1 MSKKFYTWFACC
13 LLALLT
19 ALPLSV
25 NANELTVNADASGGT
40 YYVPVYGSYVDT
52 ENTHTQVL
60 YLASEIEEITAGSTI
75 NAMTFYIS
83 SSAAAEWGAGLSVKL
98 GETDQTDLATSY
110 ATLTGETEVYS
121 GTGLSGTGST
131 MAIQFTT
138 PYQYQGGNLVVDIV
152 VTEEGSWKSATF
164 VARSASPA
172 MGRYNTGY
180 GTGTANTY
188 QPKVLIDYTPS
199 STPVCFRPKNL
210 AISNITA
217 TSATATWTAGGT
229 ETAWDISID
238 NGATRTS
245 LSNTTR
251 TFSNLTPNTEYT
263 VILRAKCSDNEYSGE
278 VSTTFK
284 TECNAIA
291 SSDLPWTEDFESYD
305 GAVYNANGVI
315 PDCWGAAAD
324 GTIKPHVIGSG
335 SYWYK
340 HSGTKSLSFKGD
352 GNCYAVLPTFEA
364 ALNTLQ
370 ISFWY
375 QYESA
380 SSGTLSLGYI
390 KANDVNF
397 NTFTL
402 IENVPAKASSMAYYE
417 KMLQTLPADAYKL
430 VLRWYYNGAYACCV
444 DDVNVKFLPTCIKP
458 ESVGV
463 KDITTSSATLFWGEE
478 STGDYLLSVKKDSI
492 YLVGSAQS
500 GAAVTG
506 ESYLL
511 SNLEPAT
518 SYSLTVTVVK
528 VCSATDRSDSI
539 TNAVSFS
546 TRCDAIAEL
555 PYVES
560 FENGASGSSK
570 LPTVCWTRVESYESY
585 GTNYPYVGTTSSSAY
600 QGGKYLYFYG
610 GASTSEQ
617 IVALPEI
624 SADLSNARI
633 RFWYKNGT
641 TGTSYPSVILGKMS
655 NVDDA
660 ESFVAIE
667 TLAQKSS
674 YTAYE
679 KELTTVGS
687 DYHYLAFK
695 LAGGTSMTSAYI
707 DSIIIDAIPSCYP
720 VVSLGISE
728 EDGAITANS
737 VLIEW
742 AGHEGQS
749 SQYSITIKEG
759 DSILSYNGE
768 LYENKIVSGNNL
780 RVRGLQSTHSYTLT
794 VSIAAVCSE
803 NDRSE
808 VFTKNISFNTSCDA
822 VSELPWNEGF
832 ENFSTG
838 SSSASAPMCWDL
850 AEANDGNY
858 PYIYV
863 NTSSGYV
870 HSGSKSLYF
879 QSSSSRA
886 GFVILPEFADGLL
899 NGSEIFFWY
908 KHESA
913 TSSGVP
919 TLGYMTNVADTSSFV
934 AIESFERSTTW
945 AEAHV
950 ALPAIPAGARLAI
963 RYAKQSNNYYMG
975 IDDIVIRKIP
985 SCIEPTSVS
994 VIDSTITA
1002 TSATIVWSDASAEAG
1017 NYLLT
1022 IKKDSV
1028 IFNGYENVAVNGDTT
1043 FVIEGL
1049 NHSSIYNLSVSITKV
1064 CDGASSYAMEGQVS
1078 FATECAVVTELP
1090 WIENFNELTSGIPA
1104 CWDNAEGTTTTAS
1117 YRWNYYAT
1125 GYEGAGVRFNSFTNS
1140 NGNTN
1145 VLATSFVALP
1155 ATPAELNFMCK
1166 NPTGGAFSVSIAANG
1181 GQRQTLLSDLT
1192 GISEW
1197 TEMNVDLSAYAGDT
1211 IQLFFNATSNYGSGD
1226 AYLYLDNVEIQF
1238 IPSCRKP
1245 SAVSLASL
1253 SDTAAAFTWTSESAV
1268 SYSVEVFNGKTRLDS
1283 LVIAASALPYV
1294 IDTLQPN
1301 TDYAFTFNVYSICGE
1316 DGNSRAVA
1324 SAVAFH
1330 TPCSLLPA
1338 TATPFSYTENF
1349 ESSATGSGKLPDC
1362 WSYAKSY
1369 GTSTIYPYVYNASSS
1384 STYPHAGSKC
1394 LYFYGGSSTSEEIV
1408 ALPGIEAPLSSLRI
1422 FFWYKAT
1429 SSTYVGASYA
1439 SLSVGV
1445 MSNPADASTFVPIKT
1460 LEKVSTYTQAE
1471 VMLTAAPADCHYIAF
1486 RYGDGTSFGYTVVDD
1501 IEIMPLPNCPK
1512 PAEIN
1517 VDNVTPD
1524 AANVSWTPS
1533 GDETLWGVQLYQD
1546 TTLVQYSQVSES
1558 SIAFSGLSL
1567 KTSYV
1572 VKVSALCSASDSSE
1586 IVSTS
1591 FRTLGE
1597 ITALPYSTGF
1607 EDADADKWSYVSGS
1621 SVAKWAVGSA
1631 TNNGGSKA
1639 LYVSKD
1645 NGSSNSYASAGSSA
1659 ALAYRTFHFDAGEY
1673 VITFDWKG
1681 VGESTYDGMQVL
1693 LVPGSVDVESA
1704 TVSTNTISLDGLSL
1718 SRSTPTVT
1726 SATAKNWI
1734 PLINP
1739 LNTITTYSWFNQQG
1753 SWQANQAFE
1762 LSFDEAANYHLL
1774 FLWFN
1779 DGTTYNDPAA
1789 AVDNLV
1795 IAKKLCGNVAN
1806 IKQTAA
1812 ATDGATLTWDA
1823 VESAISYEYVVLA
1836 EGEELDEADA
1846 VQVSAATATVTGL
1859 NHSSFY
1865 TIYVR
1870 AICSEGAGRWD
1881 NAVFHTDCEVLLSS
1895 DVYNENDEMIFGFEE
1910 YAANKNLKGDILC
1923 WETEG
1928 GVWKTTSTAHSGSV
1942 GAYVAALGATD
1953 TFSLLITPAF
1963 ELIEEQELVAYV
1975 KEGASHSDA
1984 DSVVFYINDAPALEG
1999 ATRIGAVA
2007 AIADWREFR
2016 GKLPEGWFTEDEIA
2030 EVEQAYIL
2038 IQAYAEKAIYV
2049 DDIMLHYAPNC
2060 ATVKNV
2066 EVAVEATS
2074 LTVTWEAGGNETS
2087 WAVSYAVNG
2096 AEKSW
2101 EGLVNNNPILVI
2113 NDLPANTAD
2122 TLTVEIVSLCEGDA
2136 MSEAVQSVFTYKT
2149 LCGSISEFPWTENFD
2164 ALTAGIPD
2172 CWDNSEG
2179 TTTYAT
2185 YKWNYYATGHNGA
2198 CVRFNSYSNSSN
2210 NTNILATPM
2219 IQLPANPVQLGFYC
2233 MNPTGG
2239 NYSVSISVAGG
2250 EPQVVLN
2257 NLKNI
2262 SAWTEKE
2269 VDLTAYAGQT
2279 IQIFF
2284 NATSN
2289 YGSGDAYLYLD
2300 DVTITPITSCKPAK
2314 NAGVKDI
2321 TMNSATLYWSPAATA
2336 GDYRV
2341 TVKDGE
2347 EILVD
2352 NQLAQDTFLV
2362 ISNLTPSTAY
2372 TLEASITTDCGNGE
2386 VSYPYVSE
2394 IAFTTKCEAIDV
2406 TKQQPWAEDFEL
2418 IASGE
2423 IDELCWTNE
2432 HISGGGSSLF
2442 KVYTSANGTNSTHQL
2457 QLPDMTG
2464 GTITRLTLPA
2474 MNIAQANAFAF
2485 SFDIYRSNSTFNDN
2499 YIYEG
2504 IRVLAKY
2511 EGSETEVEL
2520 AFVPRQYTI
2529 SNSVIPAE
2537 DAVGWYNYELTLPNA
2552 GVCEIILQGESQYCT
2567 STYMDNLEVF
2577 QLPTCFKP
2585 SDVALVEYTTNS
2597 ASFTWE
2603 GNADNYSV
2611 KIYNGTNLIA
2621 DTLIAASELPF
2632 EIDTLQANT
2641 SYPFRFVVKGI
2652 CSEDDESA
2660 ENSSVVSVHTLCEA
2674 LVIDDEN
2681 WWVEDFNSL
2690 TQQYTIP
2697 DCWSNEEGTTTSS
2710 LYKWGAVGTGAVGSA
2725 YLRFNS
2731 YNNAD
2736 GNTNVLATPT
2746 LTLPET
2752 PAQLVFL
2759 CKNPTGGDFNVAIAG
2774 EDGVRDTVLSN
2785 LTGIA
2790 DWTEQKIMLADYA
2803 GQTIRIFF
2811 NATSNYGSGDAY
2823 IDLDSVAINAAPNC
2837 MPVKNIEKFSL
2848 TANEVVFTW
2857 DQNGSEAQWDVV
2869 VTDNLNAQAQPLF
2882 NATVDSRS
2890 ISIAI
2895 EPNTKYSMHVSVA
2908 AHCEGEGNISEAVA
2922 EDFIFRSPLSED
2934 MVLEI
2939 ENNTIDSIDLSDPD
2953 EQAKWT
2959 LLGADETNHFIFAS
2973 FNENAG
2979 LYISNDGA
2987 SWQYT
2992 TLDASSAA
3000 IAYRAFSVPEDNTP
3014 VEISFK
3020 WQANGQSTVD
3030 YGRAFIAGADVEM
3043 EIANH
3048 QAKFNGTQ
3056 MTASNAISGVYSLSN
3071 GVSPT
3076 LSGATAE
3083 QSLTDDDYT
3092 LDAGQYYIVFA
3103 WRNNDDAGA
3112 QSPLGIYDLKI
3123 WNKKGY
3129 IPTAVDNIIGEGVE
3143 VQKILQDGQVYIL
3156 RDGVIYSI
3164 LGTIVR

>member
-25 NANELTVNADASGGT
+25 NAAKALPYSYGFEDNDLTTDGWTKSSAVSTNDSEFGIVAAAKHNGDYGFRFSSYSTATAYDQYLISPELDAAGGVVVTFYYAASSSSGTESFKVGYSTTDTEIASFTFGSEISTNSTTWTESDEYAFPAGT
-40 YYVPVYGSYVDT
+40 KYVAIHYSSNYQYRLYVDDFT
-52 ENTHTQVL
+52 FAAPPSCPKPANLTI
-60 YLASEIEEITAGSTI
+60 SE
-75 NAMTFYIS
+75 
-83 SSAAAEWGAGLSVKL
+83 
-98 GETDQTDLATSY
+98 
-110 ATLTGETEVYS
+110 
-121 GTGLSGTGST
+121 
-131 MAIQFTT
+131 
-138 PYQYQGGNLVVDIV
+138 
-152 VTEEGSWKSATF
+152 
-164 VARSASPA
+164 
-172 MGRYNTGY
+172 
-180 GTGTANTY
+180 
-188 QPKVLIDYTPS
+188 
-199 STPVCFRPKNL
+199 
-210 AISNITA
+210 ITA
-217 TSATATWTAGGT
+217 TSAKATWTAGGS
-229 ETAWDISID
+229 ESAWDISID

-245 LSNTTR
+245 LSSTTR
-251 TFSNLTPNTEYT
+251 TLSNLTPNTEYT
-263 VILRAKCSDNEYSGE
+263 VILRAKCSDNEYSAE
-278 VSTTFK
+278 VSTSFRTACAAISTFPYTENFDGITIASAYTPSEQILPSCWGALNTSTYSTYTVYPTVYYYSYTNYSRSTPNSLRFYSSYSSWTDYDPQDQYAILPPMSGVNGLRIRLWARAYSTSNDATFTVGVMTDPADASTFVAIATK
-284 TECNAIA
+284 TPASTTYEEYVIPFNKYSGNGEYIAIKMAAADASHTSRYVHIDDVTVEALPSCLEPADLAASAATAEGVTLSWSRINGASYEYVVLPDTVEFDAEQVSADAIHSATDTFAVVSGLNANSGYQAYVRATCGAAGVSEWSAGISFRTKCNAIA
-291 SSDLPWTEDFESYD
+291 
-305 GAVYNANGVI
+305 VI
-315 PDCWGAAAD
+315 P
-324 GTIKPHVIGSG
+324 
-335 SYWYK
+335 
-340 HSGTKSLSFKGD
+340 F
-352 GNCYAVLPTFEA
+352 
-364 ALNTLQ
+364 
-370 ISFWY
+370 
-375 QYESA
+375 
-380 SSGTLSLGYI
+380 
-390 KANDVNF
+390 
-397 NTFTL
+397 
-402 IENVPAKASSMAYYE
+402 
-417 KMLQTLPADAYKL
+417 
-430 VLRWYYNGAYACCV
+430 
-444 DDVNVKFLPTCIKP
+444 
-458 ESVGV
+458 
-463 KDITTSSATLFWGEE
+463 
-478 STGDYLLSVKKDSI
+478 
-492 YLVGSAQS
+492 
-500 GAAVTG
+500 
-506 ESYLL
+506 
-511 SNLEPAT
+511 
-518 SYSLTVTVVK
+518 
-528 VCSATDRSDSI
+528 
-539 TNAVSFS
+539 
-546 TRCDAIAEL
+546 
-555 PYVES
+555 VES
-560 FENGASGSSK
+560 FENSESSE
-570 LPTVCWTRVESYESY
+570 LPTTCWTRVKASGS
-585 GTNYPYVGTTSSSAY
+585 YPYVTSSTYSAY
-600 QGGKYLYFYG
+600 QGSKYLYFYG
-610 GASTSEQ
+610 GISTSEQ
-617 IVALPEI
+617 IIAMPEI

-641 TGTSYPSVILGKMS
+641 TGTSYPSIILGKMS
-655 NVDDA
+655 NVDD
-660 ESFVAIE
+660 EDSFVAIE
-667 TLAQKSS
+667 TLEQKST

-687 DYHYLAFK
+687 DYRYLAFK
-695 LAGGTSMTSAYI
+695 FAGGTSATSAYI

-768 LYENKIVSGNNL
+768 LYENKIVSGNSL
-780 RVRGLQSTHSYTLT
+780 RVRGLQSTHSYTLSI
-794 VSIAAVCSE
+794 SIAAVCSE

-1022 IKKDSV
+1022 IEKDSV

-1145 VLATSFVALP
+1145 VLATSFIALP

-1226 AYLYLDNVEIQF
+1226 AYLYLDNVEIQLV
-1238 IPSCRKP
+1238 PSCRKP

-1394 LYFYGGSSTSEEIV
+1394 LYFYGGSSTSEEVV

-1597 ITALPYSTGF
+1597 ITALPYSSDF
-1607 EDADADKWSYVSGS
+1607 EDDADNAKWSHVIS
-1621 SVAKWAVGSA
+1621 SSYSPSVWVMGTA

-1639 LYVSKD
+1639 MYVSSGF
-1645 NGSSNSYASAGSSA
+1645 GSYQYNTSSSCASII
-1659 ALAYRTFHFDAGEY
+1659 YRTFHFDAGDY
-1673 VITFDWKG
+1673 IMSFDWKG
-1681 VGESTYDGMQVL
+1681 VGEGSYDGMSVL
-1693 LVPGSVDVESA
+1693 FVPATANVDDAVFALSGSFGEGTA
-1704 TVSTNTISLDGLSL
+1704 TVDGVMIS
-1718 SRSTPTVT
+1718 RNTPTLT
-1726 SATAKNWI
+1726 TAAAKGWL
-1734 PLINP
+1734 PL
-1739 LNTITTYSWFNQQG
+1739 TRGTATYSWFNQA
-1753 SWQANQAFE
+1753 SDWQSNQTFE
-1762 LSFDEAANYHLL
+1762 HSFDAPGDYHLV
-1774 FLWFN
+1774 FFWTN
-1779 DGTTYNDPAA
+1779 DQSGGTNPPAA
-1789 AVDNLV
+1789 IDNLS
-1795 IAKKLCGNVAN
+1795 IAKKLCGDITSIHDA
-1806 IKQTAA
+1806 QPT
-1812 ATDGATLTWDA
+1812 TTGATLSWAA
-1823 VESAISYEYVVLA
+1823 VDDAISYDYVVLPR
-1836 EGEELDEADA
+1836 GEEFSDESMASVSDTI
-1846 VQVSAATATVTGL
+1846 VQISGL
-1859 NHSSFY
+1859 AHSSFY
-1865 TIYVR
+1865 DFYLR
-1870 AICSEGAGRWD
+1870 AVCSEGAGQWTS
-1881 NAVFHTDCEVLLSS
+1881 AEFHTECEMLMSTE
-1895 DVYNENDEMIFGFEE
+1895 VYNENDEMIFGFEE

-1923 WETEG
+1923 WETVG

-2136 MSEAVQSVFTYKT
+2136 MSEAVQSVFAYKT
-2149 LCGSISEFPWTENFD
+2149 LCGSIAEFPWTENFD

-2681 WWVEDFNSL
+2681 WWAEDFNSL

-2710 LYKWGAVGTGAVGSA
+2710 SYKWGAVGTGAVGSA

-2746 LTLPET
+2746 LILPET

-2759 CKNPTGGDFNVAIAG
+2759 CKNPAGGDFNVAIAG

-2811 NATSNYGSGDAY
+2811 NATSNYGSGAAY

-2934 MVLEI
+2934 MVLEV

-3112 QSPLGIYDLKI
+3112 QNPLGIYDLKI

-3129 IPTAVDNIIGEGVE
+3129 IPTAVGNITGEGVE